1 MAEVKI
7 DVYEYF
13 ARRIAARKMGL
24 VDDKAGEHLP
34 ANIWAQCLPEAIS
47 MVAAAELILEALI
60 KPQVH

>member
-24 VDDKAGEHLP
+24 LEDKEGAHLP
-34 ANIWAQCLPEAIS
+34 ASMWGQCLPEAIS
-47 MVAAAELILEALI
+47 MVAAVELILESLI
-60 KPQVH
+60 KPSVH

>member
-1 MAEVKI
+1 LAEVKI

-24 VDDKAGEHLP
+24 LEDKEGAHLP

-47 MVAAAELILEALI
+47 MVAAVELILEALI